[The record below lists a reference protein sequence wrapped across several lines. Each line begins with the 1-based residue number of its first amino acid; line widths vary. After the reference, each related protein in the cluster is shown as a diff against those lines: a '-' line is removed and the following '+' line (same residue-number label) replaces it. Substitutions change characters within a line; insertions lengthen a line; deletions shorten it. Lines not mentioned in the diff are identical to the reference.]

1 MLKRILAALLCV
13 IMLASVLPVSAY
25 AAAEDQPTANEQEAA
40 RIRNEITRMYYRVL
54 YASGMDSLHG
64 FCGMMSSYQLWLLG
78 VNPYPIVYNGNDHY
92 NGYEN
97 KTMTLGGHT
106 VKTYSAREYTLEE
119 ALNTVSNNGTKNVYN
134 ILVGFQWT
142 NTQAGQLYGH
152 SLVINAIIDGV
163 VYFSEGYASEFNL
176 NPGMP
181 CVATIEEFARSY
193 NAWTSF
199 EGIVVFGRKDFTDF
213 CKEYPTHLFV
223 EVTDPVYSLS
233 LPSSH
238 LGETVRQVAVGER
251 LEATAIYENT
261 DGELFYQIVD
271 DGKIAYFPGS
281 ATELVCF
288 NFEDVTATDA
298 TKPEQ
303 LALKQDFNVNGHIRS
318 RENWISGVQLQVSD
332 AEGQLMFNQHFG
344 KTGKEMQL
352 GQWYVNNSVNF
363 QDLEQGIYTYG
374 IYADVDSYYIEEDA
388 VVLAKNSVCL
398 SENTFAVD
406 TQLPQEQDTSASV
419 EAFTLKNGWE
429 YADGKW
435 RYYEDGQARTGWF
448 CYNDIDYFLLEDGS
462 AATGWYTIN
471 GKNRYFTSTGAM
483 RTGWLET
490 DEGTYYMLFNGIA
503 AKGERTINGLK
514 YTFDENGLL
523 ITE

>member
-13 IMLASVLPVSAY
+13 IVLASVLPVSTF
-25 AAAEDQPTANEQEAA
+25 AATETTSEENRQEAA
-40 RIRNEITRMYYRVL
+40 RVRNEITRMYYRVL

-64 FCGMMSSYQLWLLG
+64 FCGMMSSYQLWLMG
-78 VNPYPIVYNGNDHY
+78 INPYPIVYNGNDHY

-97 KTMTLGGHT
+97 ATMTLGGHK
-106 VKTYSAREYTLEE
+106 VKAYSAREYTLEE

-142 NTQAGQLYGH
+142 NTAAGRLYGH
-152 SLVINAIIDGV
+152 SMVINAIIDGV

-193 NAWTSF
+193 NAWTTF
-199 EGIVVFGRKDFTDF
+199 EGIIVFGRKDYTDF
-213 CKEYPTHLFV
+213 CKEYPTHLFA
-223 EVTDPVYSLS
+223 EVTAPVCSLT
-233 LPSSH
+233 LPDSK
-238 LGETVRQVAVGER
+238 LGEIVRHIPVGER
-251 LEATAIYENT
+251 LEVTAVYENT
-261 DGELFYQIVD
+261 NGELFYQIVD
-271 DGKIAYFPGS
+271 CGEVAYFPGS
-281 ATELVCF
+281 ATELICF
-288 NFEDVTATDA
+288 NFEDVTASDA
-298 TKPEQ
+298 NKPER
-303 LALKQDFNVNGHIRS
+303 LGLGQDFYVNGHIRS
-318 RENWISGVQLQVSD
+318 YENWITGVQLQVAD

-344 KTGKEMQL
+344 KLGKEMQL

-363 QDLEQGIYTYG
+363 HDLDKGIYTYG
-374 IYADVDSYYIEEDA
+374 IYVDVDSYYIEDDA
-388 VVLAKNSVCL
+388 VVLAQNSVCL
-398 SENTFAVD
+398 TESTFAVD
-406 TQLPQEQDTSASV
+406 TELPQAQDALAESYV
-419 EAFTLKNGWE
+419 MKDGWE

-435 RYYEDGQARTGWF
+435 RYYEDGKVRTGWF
-448 CYNDIDYFLLEDGS
+448 CYNDVDYYLLEDGA
-462 AATGWYTIN
+462 AATGWHEVN

-490 DEGTYYMLFNGIA
+490 REGTYYMLFNGVA
-503 AKGERTINGLK
+503 AKGERRINGIN